1 MMLVAHCDLTHH
13 WKLLQ
18 SRVLARPLRHAESVR
33 VGVAPDGTA
42 QGWGSVRGA
51 CVRGA
56 CTPGDYAQLGC
67 AWRCQAASPQPRAR
81 RDVRGLHGLEKPGG
95 ESVFT
100 GASLKLAACVSE
112 VSSSAIGTAQPPFF
126 RSAPSPS
133 PVLGKGRLRSVAMDR
148 RRESW
153 I

>member
-1 MMLVAHCDLTHH
+1 MMPTAYCDLTHH

-18 SRVLARPLRHAESVR
+18 SRVLARPLRHAGSALL
-33 VGVAPDGTA
+33 GVARDGTA

-56 CTPGDYAQLGC
+56 CTPGDYAQLSC
-67 AWRCQAASPQPRAR
+67 AWRRQAASPQPRAMR
-81 RDVRGLHGLEKPGG
+81 YVRGLHRLEKPGG

-126 RSAPSPS
+126 RSAPSLS
-133 PVLGKGRLRSVAMDR
+133 PVLGKGGLRSVATDR